1 MIVKELKEIL
11 KNFEDDKDVIHFLEL
26 TPNYGIMYEIEC
38 WVNNNG
44 HYNLGISDSVDNS
57 TSELESIKK

>member
-11 KNFEDDKDVIHFLEL
+11 KNFEDDKDVIIFLEL
-26 TPNYGIMYEIEC
+26 TPNYGFMYEIED
-38 WVNNNG
+38 WVNNKR
-44 HYNLGISDSVDNS
+44 HLNLGISDSVDNS